1 MCCDSYGVNDCTFLQ
16 TDPVEYVENM
26 CENMQLYP
34 RQDFLT
40 GDQLLF
46 EYKPE
51 VRSTPFKTAL
61 GGGSALNPRTGE
73 AEAGGSL
80 RV

>member
-1 MCCDSYGVNDCTFLQ
+1 MATLVWNYCTSLQ

-51 VRSTPFKTAL
+51 VRSTPT
-61 GGGSALNPRTGE
+61 
-73 AEAGGSL
+73 
-80 RV
+80 

>member
-1 MCCDSYGVNDCTFLQ
+1 
-16 TDPVEYVENM
+16 VENM

-34 RQDFLT
+34 LQDFLT

-51 VRSTPFKTAL
+51 VRRFPLLKLPFRERRVKSPQMYCENGESLIIL
-61 GGGSALNPRTGE
+61 GRIF
-73 AEAGGSL
+73 
-80 RV
+80 V

>member
-1 MCCDSYGVNDCTFLQ
+1 
-16 TDPVEYVENM
+16 M

-34 RQDFLT
+34 LQDFLT

-51 VRSTPFKTAL
+51 VRRSPFLELKFRER
-61 GGGSALNPRTGE
+61 GGRESAEMYLRTVGTE
-73 AEAGGSL
+73 KLIIFSQMFCL
-80 RV
+80 FK

>member
-1 MCCDSYGVNDCTFLQ
+1 MERFLVWNNVFSLQ

-34 RQDFLT
+34 LQDFLT

-46 EYKPE
+46 EYQPD
-51 VRSTPFKTAL
+51 VRRFAL
-61 GGGSALNPRTGE
+61 LK
-73 AEAGGSL
+73 L
-80 RV
+80 V

>member
-1 MCCDSYGVNDCTFLQ
+1 MRISGVGNNFTSLQ

-34 RQDFLT
+34 LQDFLT

-51 VRSTPFKTAL
+51 VRRFPYPKPYF
-61 GGGSALNPRTGE
+61 
-73 AEAGGSL
+73 
-80 RV
+80 

>member
-1 MCCDSYGVNDCTFLQ
+1 M
-16 TDPVEYVENM
+16 ENM

-34 RQDFLT
+34 LQDFLT

-51 VRSTPFKTAL
+51 VRRFHFEELLLDKR
-61 GGGSALNPRTGE
+61 GGGESAKIYLRTVGM
-73 AEAGGSL
+73 
-80 RV
+80 